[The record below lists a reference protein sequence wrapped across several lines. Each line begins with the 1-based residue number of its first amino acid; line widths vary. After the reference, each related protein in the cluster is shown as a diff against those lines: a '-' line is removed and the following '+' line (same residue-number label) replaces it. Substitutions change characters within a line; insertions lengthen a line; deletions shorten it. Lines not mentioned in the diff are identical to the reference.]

1 LPYKNCVVLKICDLT
16 QFYSPLS
23 GGVKRYVHEKIS
35 YIQDSANGDEHVLII
50 PGAKTE
56 VIENKRSRIYSIHSP
71 LLSRSSRYRVL
82 LNLRAIES
90 VFERER
96 PDIIESGDPY
106 QVSWKAIASGH
117 ALRIPVVGF
126 YHSHFAEAYL
136 RSTEKYLGQT
146 ATEIVID
153 LARRYVCKLYNQFEV
168 TFVPSLRLAKLL
180 QEWGVE
186 NVRGVNLGVNTEV
199 FRPGPDDAASTR
211 ESLGIQPEQKLLLY
225 IGRLAQEKNTH
236 TLFRSFELL
245 AQRLPFHFH
254 LLVIGDGAQRE
265 QLRKLRSEIGGVT
278 WIPYCTES
286 AELAR
291 YYRAADLFVHPG
303 IQETFGFVALESQA
317 CGTPVV
323 GIRGSYMDRIIFHEQ
338 GSWAEENS
346 AEALAEAIERFS
358 EGKLHKFGRIASRL
372 ADERHTWSRVFE
384 RLFRIYAEV
393 QQNFRAS

>member
-1 LPYKNCVVLKICDLT
+1 LKICDIT

-35 YIQDSANGDEHVLII
+35 YINDVASEHQHVLVI
-50 PGAKTE
+50 PGEKTE
-56 VIENKRSRIYSIHSP
+56 LTENKRSRIYSIHSP
-71 LLSRSSRYRVL
+71 LMSRTSRYRIL
-82 LNLRAIES
+82 LNLRAIENI
-90 VFERER
+90 FERER

-117 ALRIPVVGF
+117 ALRIPVIGF
-126 YHSHFAEAYL
+126 YHSHFPEAYL
-136 RSTEKYLGQT
+136 RSAEKFLGQT
-146 ATEIVID
+146 ATEVVMD

-168 TFVPSLRLAKLL
+168 TLVPSLRLARLL

-186 NVRGVNLGVNTEV
+186 NVKDVNLGVNTEV
-199 FRPGPDDAASTR
+199 FRPDPDDATFTR
-211 ESLGIQPEQKLLLY
+211 DSLGISSRQKLLLY
-225 IGRLAQEKNTH
+225 IGRLAAEKNTQ

-245 AQRLPFHFH
+245 VQASPDRFH

-265 QLRKLRSEIGGVT
+265 QLEQLRQQTGSVT

-286 AELAR
+286 TELAR

-338 GSWAEENS
+338 GSWADENS
-346 AEALAEAIERFS
+346 PEALANAILKFS
-358 EGKLHKFGRIASRL
+358 ESKLQRLGEIASRV
-372 ADERHTWSRVFE
+372 ADERHAWAHVFQ
-384 RLFRIYAEV
+384 RLFAIYAEV
-393 QQNFRAS
+393 KRNFRAH

>member
-1 LPYKNCVVLKICDLT
+1 
-16 QFYSPLS
+16 
-23 GGVKRYVHEKIS
+23 VKRYVHEKIS
-35 YIQDSANGDEHVLII
+35 YINNSGNGDQHVLII
-50 PGAKTE
+50 PGEKTE
-56 VIENKRSRIYSIHSP
+56 MIENKRSRIFSIHSP
-71 LLSRSSRYRVL
+71 LLSRTSRYRVL
-82 LNLRAIES
+82 LNLRAIENI
-90 VFERER
+90 FERER

-136 RSTEKYLGQT
+136 RSAEKFLGQT
-146 ATEIVID
+146 ATEVVMD

-168 TFVPSLRLAKLL
+168 TLVPSLRLARLL

-186 NVRGVNLGVNTEV
+186 NVQAVNLGVNTDV
-199 FRPGPDDAASTR
+199 FRPEPDDAIFTR
-211 ESLGIQPEQKLLLY
+211 DSLGISPDQKLLLY
-225 IGRLAQEKNTH
+225 IGRLAPEKNTQ

-245 AQRLPFHFH
+245 TQRVPDRFH

-265 QLRKLRSEIGGVT
+265 ELQHLRSESGNVT

-286 AELAR
+286 GELAR

-323 GIRGSYMDRIIFHEQ
+323 GIRGSYMDRIIFHDQ
-338 GSWAEENS
+338 GSWADENS
-346 AEALAEAIERFS
+346 PEALANAIEKFS
-358 EGKLHKFGRIASRL
+358 ENKLQKLGELASHV
-372 ADERHTWSRVFE
+372 ADERHAWAHVFK
-384 RLFRIYAEV
+384 RLFRIYADV
-393 QQNFRAS
+393 VRNFRAN

>member
-1 LPYKNCVVLKICDLT
+1 MKICDLT

-23 GGVKRYVHEKIS
+23 GGVKRYVHEKIN
-35 YIQDSANGDEHVLII
+35 YIQHATQNDEHVLII
-50 PGAKTE
+50 PGEKTE
-56 VIENKRSRIYSIHSP
+56 VIDNNRSRIYSIHSP
-71 LLSRSSRYRVL
+71 LLSRTSRYRAL
-82 LNLRAIES
+82 LNLRAIENI
-90 VFERER
+90 FERER

-106 QVSWKAIASGH
+106 QISWKAIASGN

-126 YHSHFAEAYL
+126 YHSHFPEAYL

-146 ATEIVID
+146 ATEIVMD
-153 LARRYVCKLYNQFEV
+153 AARRYVCKLYNQFEV

-180 QEWGVE
+180 EEWGVE

-199 FRPGPDDAASTR
+199 FRPDPDDTASTR
-211 ESLGIQPEQKLLLY
+211 DSLGVMPEQRLLLY
-225 IGRLAQEKNTH
+225 IGRLAQEKNTQ
-236 TLFRSFELL
+236 TLFRSFEML
-245 AQRLPFHFH
+245 AQQCPGQFH

-265 QLRKLRSEIGGVT
+265 QLRRLRSEIGGVT

-338 GSWAEENS
+338 GSWAAENS
-346 AEALAEAIERFS
+346 PEALAAAIERFS
-358 EGKLHKFGRIASRL
+358 GSKLQRMGQAASRV
-372 ADERHTWSRVFE
+372 AEERFGWTRVFE
-384 RLFRIYAEV
+384 HLFGIYREV
-393 QQNFRAS
+393 VANFQRDS